1 MPSGC
6 ARAAGRHD
14 DPGCRYLA
22 ARAAEKDMMMR
33 KSGIALALA
42 LASTTAQALP
52 QRARANV
59 NYRIFPGHSVEE
71 IRQELSTIIVDPGVS
86 VTALAP
92 LRPSPPNPP
101 LDPKVVEPA
110 PTLVARYFPG
120 VPLVPQMANGYTD
133 ATFWARSASQR
144 TACRACG
151 AIPMAMGPTGSMSG
165 SKSQRFIRAATS

>member
-1 MPSGC
+1 
-6 ARAAGRHD
+6 
-14 DPGCRYLA
+14 
-22 ARAAEKDMMMR
+22 MR

-59 NYRIFPGHSVEE
+59 NCRIFPGHSVEE

-110 PTLVARYFPG
+110 RTLVARYFPG

-133 ATFWARSASQR
+133 ATFLGAVGIPTYGVPGMWGDPDGNGAHGLNERLEVAALYTGRDFLSELVALYASR
-144 TACRACG
+144 
-151 AIPMAMGPTGSMSG
+151 
-165 SKSQRFIRAATS
+165 